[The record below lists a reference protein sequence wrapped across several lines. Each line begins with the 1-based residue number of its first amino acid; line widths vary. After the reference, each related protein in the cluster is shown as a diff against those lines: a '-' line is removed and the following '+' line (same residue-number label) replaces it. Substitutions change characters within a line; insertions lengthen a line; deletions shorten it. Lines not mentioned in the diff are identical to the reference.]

1 MRYLRLVAVLAVV
14 LGSLSGCSRLGAFNA
29 VIPKDGGVTV
39 EATSV
44 AYGTDARHRLDI
56 YAPSGGPS
64 KGTIVFFYGGSWNS
78 GARQEYGFV
87 ARAFASRGFT
97 TVVFDYRLVPQHRYP
112 AFVEDGAK
120 AVAWVYRNIAD
131 HGGDPERI
139 FLVGHSA
146 GAYNAMMVALAPE
159 FLRAEGLTPTIVK
172 AVVGLSGPYDFLPLA
187 VDETREAFKG
197 VANLPPTQP
206 VNRVAR
212 GQYIPPM
219 LLAHGDADTLVYPR
233 NTKALAAVLRRTGHA
248 VEEKY
253 YPGVD
258 HVGTLAGDR
267 EAAARPRSGRRRCGA
282 VPGGSLRTGRAGPS
296 LRLQCGIVR
305 STDRG

>member
-1 MRYLRLVAVLAVV
+1 MMRFLRLMAVLAAGSIMLV
-14 LGSLSGCSRLGAFNA
+14 LVSACSRLGAFNA
-29 VIPKDGGVTV
+29 VIPKDGGVTT
-39 EATSV
+39 AARDV
-44 AYGTDARHRLDI
+44 AYGTDQRQKLDI
-56 YAPSGGPS
+56 FVPADATAS
-64 KGTIVFFYGGSWNS
+64 KGVIVFFYGGSWNS
-78 GARQEYGFV
+78 GARQEYGFA

-97 TVVFDYRLVPQHRYP
+97 TVVFDYRLVPQYRYP
-112 AFVEDGAK
+112 VFVEDGAK
-120 AVAWVYRNIAD
+120 AVAWTYRNIATY
-131 HGGDPERI
+131 GGDPRRI

-146 GAYNAMMVALAPE
+146 GAYNEMMVALAPE
-159 FLRAEGLTPTIVK
+159 FLRAEGLTPSIVK

-197 VANLPPTQP
+197 VADLPRTQP

-212 GQYIPPM
+212 GQYVPPM

-258 HVGTLAGDR
+258 HVGTLLAMSKPLRDR
-267 EAAARPRSGRRRCGA
+267 APVVDDVVEFLEAH
-282 VPGGSLRTGRAGPS
+282 
-296 LRLQCGIVR
+296 
-305 STDRG
+305 